1 MIAPRAYE
9 TARRARPA
17 AHAAPEGG
25 ARRSR
30 RSRGCGIALAVLVG
44 VGATCANAQAAAQR
58 VEVPS
63 GREVALHEVL
73 IDDAPG
79 ARWVR
84 FRFVAPR
91 INEAGAREAVG
102 ADMDHLC
109 AQFALPYLDEQGIE
123 AARIVISLSE
133 RPVPF
138 GQAAPDIT
146 QLFEQY
152 RPEGGACIW
161 DGF

>member
-1 MIAPRAYE
+1 MAVA
-9 TARRARPA
+9 
-17 AHAAPEGG
+17 
-25 ARRSR
+25 
-30 RSRGCGIALAVLVG
+30 ALA
-44 VGATCANAQAAAQR
+44 GASVALAGEQGAQGRIA
-58 VEVPS
+58 VPS
-63 GREVALHEVL
+63 GQEVILHEVL

-91 INEAGAREAVG
+91 AGEAALREAAG

-109 AQFALPYLDEQGIE
+109 ADVALPYLSEQGIE
-123 AARIVISLSE
+123 AARVVISLSE
-133 RPVPF
+133 RAVPF
-138 GQAAPDIT
+138 GEAAPDVP
-146 QLFEQY
+146 QFFELY

>member
-1 MIAPRAYE
+1 MIASYACE
-9 TARRARPA
+9 TARRLSSAAR
-17 AHAAPEGG
+17 AAPAGG
-25 ARRSR
+25 ARRTR
-30 RSRGCGIALAVLVG
+30 WGRGCGIAVAALAG
-44 VGATCANAQAAAQR
+44 VSASLAGEQGGQARIA
-58 VEVPS
+58 VPS
-63 GREVALHEVL
+63 GQEVTLNEVL

-91 INEAGAREAVG
+91 AGAVALREAAG

-109 AQFALPYLDEQGIE
+109 ADIALPYLSAQGIA
-123 AARIVISLSE
+123 AARVVISLSE
-133 RPVPF
+133 RAVPF
-138 GQAAPDIT
+138 GEPAPGVT
-146 QLFEQY
+146 QFFELY